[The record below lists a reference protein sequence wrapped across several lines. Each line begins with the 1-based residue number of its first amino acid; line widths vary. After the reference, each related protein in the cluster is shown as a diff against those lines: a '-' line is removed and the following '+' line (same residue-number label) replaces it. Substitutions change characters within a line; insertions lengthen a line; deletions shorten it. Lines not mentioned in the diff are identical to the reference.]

1 MAARTHPNQI
11 DQTLT
16 NAAKN
21 GLRLAGFDIK
31 DVTPDRPLPPDG
43 LKILADLWNYG
54 ASVPEIMQ
62 ELNLSE
68 ARASGD
74 LVYLE
79 LKGKVQGFVACMFEG
94 SRRDR
99 DDCVTK

>member
-1 MAARTHPNQI
+1 MAARTNPNLI
-11 DQTLT
+11 DQTIT
-16 NAAKN
+16 NSAKN

-31 DVTPDRPLPPDG
+31 DISSDRPLPPDG
-43 LKILADLWNYG
+43 LKILADLWNHG

-94 SRRDR
+94 MKIKGVS
-99 DDCVTK
+99 T

>member
-1 MAARTHPNQI
+1 MAVSLPRIPRGEIHINNAAR
-11 DQTLT
+11 
-16 NAAKN
+16 NA
-21 GLRLAGFDIK
+21 LRLVGYNLA
-31 DVTPDRPLPPDG
+31 DVSQDRPLTPDG

-68 ARASGD
+68 ARVSGD

-79 LKGKVQGFVACMFEG
+79 LKGKAQGFVACMFEG
-94 SRRDR
+94 RM
-99 DDCVTK
+99 KG

>member
-1 MAARTHPNQI
+1 MVTPLHQGLY
-11 DQTLT
+11 DKHLSEV
-16 NAAKN
+16 AKN
-21 GLRLAGFDIK
+21 GLRLAGFNLTDISR
-31 DVTPDRPLPPDG
+31 DRPLPPDG

-68 ARASGD
+68 ARVSGD

>member
-1 MAARTHPNQI
+1 MGARLHPELIAVDVSNDI
-11 DQTLT
+11 
-16 NAAKN
+16 KN

-31 DVTPDRPLPPDG
+31 DISSDRPLPPDG
-43 LKILADLWNYG
+43 LKILADLWNFG

-68 ARASGD
+68 ARACGD

-79 LKGKVQGFVACMFEG
+79 LKGKVQGFVACMFEN
-94 SRRDR
+94 RRDR
-99 DDCVTK
+99 DD

>member
-1 MAARTHPNQI
+1 MGAHTNPNLI
-11 DQTLT
+11 DYPISSDI
-16 NAAKN
+16 KN

-31 DVTPDRPLPPDG
+31 DISSDRPLPPDG

-68 ARASGD
+68 ARVSGD

-79 LKGKVQGFVACMFEG
+79 LKGKVQGFVACMFEN
-94 SRRDR
+94 RRDR
-99 DDCVTK
+99 DD

>member
-1 MAARTHPNQI
+1 MGAHTNPNLI
-11 DQTLT
+11 DYPIATDI
-16 NAAKN
+16 KN

-31 DVTPDRPLPPDG
+31 DISSDRPLPPDG
-43 LKILADLWNYG
+43 LKILADLWNHG

-94 SRRDR
+94 NRRDR
-99 DDCVTK
+99 DD